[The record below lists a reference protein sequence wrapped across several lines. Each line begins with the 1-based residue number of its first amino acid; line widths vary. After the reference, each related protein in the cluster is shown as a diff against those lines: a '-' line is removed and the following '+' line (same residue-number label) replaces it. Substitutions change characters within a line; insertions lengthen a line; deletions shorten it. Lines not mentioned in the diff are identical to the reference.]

1 MRSSLEQ
8 NRAEGINIL
17 SASLGT
23 ETKVLTDDFAIT
35 GEGPILNSFDPNG
48 ADRVVTLPGM
58 RRGRWLIVSHEG
70 SDDTITVED
79 LGGDVLKTLGFGE
92 VCFFF
97 CTGNRWVSTTGV
109 FGPSGTGHSS
119 GLVPDP
125 GPTPNL
131 VRFLADDGT
140 WKSVTTEGIVDAYK
154 QITDGVNTAT
164 ASGLSQFKLRSA
176 NGGLEI
182 LVTEADATHGD
193 NALLTVVP
201 AAIDH
206 DQLLNYVAD
215 QHVAHSSV
223 AIATASGSGLAGGG
237 DISTTR
243 NLSLDIAGMS
253 GATPA
258 LADSVA
264 IYDNSATAH
273 RKATLTAINA
283 ILDHDQLLNYS
294 ATRHVDHAA
303 VSVTAGA
310 GLQGG
315 GTIEATR
322 TISLDIHG
330 QSLDTPVLSDEIL
343 FYDVSG
349 ADINKVTLTT
359 LNGILDHNALLN
371 YSANRHIDHSAVS
384 ITTAAGSGLQGGG
397 TIAASRSLS
406 LDINGLA
413 SATIDMANDY
423 ILIYDVS
430 GAVAAK
436 ALASGITASIDI
448 NALSEDTT
456 PDAANDF
463 FPTYDAS
470 AGANKKVKLNTLKTA
485 LSLVVGTDIQAYNAN
500 LAAIAALSPSNNDTL
515 QRISGAWTNR
525 TPTQVRTTLGLVI
538 GSDVQAYDAQ
548 LSSVMPQNAKTSSY
562 TLVATDQAKHIYL
575 SGSTSSQTITIPA
588 NTSVAFPLGTVIEI
602 VNNSSRDWSIAITSD
617 TLVFAPSGGTGTRTL
632 ASKGMAT
639 LLKVT
644 STGWFI
650 TGVGLS

>member
-1 MRSSLEQ
+1 
-8 NRAEGINIL
+8 
-17 SASLGT
+17 
-23 ETKVLTDDFAIT
+23 
-35 GEGPILNSFDPNG
+35 
-48 ADRVVTLPGM
+48 
-58 RRGRWLIVSHEG
+58 
-70 SDDTITVED
+70 
-79 LGGDVLKTLGFGE
+79 
-92 VCFFF
+92 
-97 CTGNRWVSTTGV
+97 
-109 FGPSGTGHSS
+109 
-119 GLVPDP
+119 
-125 GPTPNL
+125 
-131 VRFLADDGT
+131 
-140 WKSVTTEGIVDAYK
+140 
-154 QITDGVNTAT
+154 
-164 ASGLSQFKLRSA
+164 
-176 NGGLEI
+176 
-182 LVTEADATHGD
+182 
-193 NALLTVVP
+193 
-201 AAIDH
+201 
-206 DQLLNYVAD
+206 
-215 QHVAHSSV
+215 
-223 AIATASGSGLAGGG
+223 
-237 DISTTR
+237 
-243 NLSLDIAGMS
+243 
-253 GATPA
+253 
-258 LADSVA
+258 
-264 IYDNSATAH
+264 
-273 RKATLTAINA
+273 
-283 ILDHDQLLNYS
+283 
-294 ATRHVDHAA
+294 
-303 VSVTAGA
+303 
-310 GLQGG
+310 
-315 GTIEATR
+315 
-322 TISLDIHG
+322 
-330 QSLDTPVLSDEIL
+330 
-343 FYDVSG
+343 VSG

-500 LAAIAALSPSNNDTL
+500 LAAIAALSPSNSDTL